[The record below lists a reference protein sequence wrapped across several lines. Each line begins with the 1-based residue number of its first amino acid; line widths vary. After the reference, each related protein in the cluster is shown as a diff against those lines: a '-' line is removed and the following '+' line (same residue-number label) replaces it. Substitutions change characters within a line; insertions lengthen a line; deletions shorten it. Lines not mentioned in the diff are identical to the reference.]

1 MINNFNI
8 NNFHLWTALI
18 TPFDQNGLVDY
29 ATLDTLVA
37 EQEAANNGILLLG
50 SCLLYTSDAADE

>member
-37 EQEAANNGILLLG
+37 EQEAANKTAFYYLVALAKG
-50 SCLLYTSDAADE
+50 